1 MSQNPNKCISYLA
14 KTNFR
19 NEQKLF
25 GIKQSDRAYHTYIIG
40 KTGAGKTNLLRTKI
54 FQDIQSDRG
63 LCLFDIHGDLVKE
76 IQHHLPL
83 RRKDDVIFL
92 NIPDKDLLFGYN
104 PLRPVSYEKRS
115 LIASSILETFERL
128 SSSKSWGAKLSH
140 ILRFIL
146 LTLLDQKKADFSD
159 ILRIMRDKEYRKACL
174 KTVINPD
181 VRDFWTKEFYQY
193 TKFDLVP
200 IYNKIG
206 GFLAHPAIKRFLV
219 ENKDIISL
227 RKIMDDKKILLIN
240 LSKGAIGSDSAY
252 LLGSLLLSS
261 LTSAS
266 FSRIDTLEEQR
277 TPFHIYLDEFQN
289 YTNPSLVNM
298 LSELRK
304 FKVTLTMAHQYLAQL
319 DNDIKNAVLG
329 NVGTIICFRVGAVDA
344 QYMIKEL
351 FKEYQPILNIGD
363 YVNLPNYSIY
373 LKLMIDGQPSK
384 PFSATTIRFEDIERQ

>member
-1 MSQNPNKCISYLA
+1 MNSEITYFA

-25 GIKQSDRAYHTYIIG
+25 GIKQSDRAYHTYVIG
-40 KTGAGKTNLLRTKI
+40 KTGAGKTNLLKTQI
-54 FQDIQSDRG
+54 LQDINSNRG
-63 LCLFDIHGDLVKE
+63 CCLFDIHGDLIEE
-76 IQHHLPL
+76 IQHLLPE
-83 RRKDDVIFL
+83 RRKGDVVFL
-92 NIPDKDLLFGYN
+92 NIPDKDLLLGYN
-104 PLRPVSYEKRS
+104 PLKRVSYEKRS
-115 LIASSILETFERL
+115 LVASSILESFERL

-146 LTLLDQKKADFSD
+146 LTLLDQPQANFSD
-159 ILRIMRDKEYRKACL
+159 ILRIMRDKEYRKNCL
-174 KTVINPD
+174 KYIVNED
-181 VRDFWTKEFYQY
+181 VKEFWTKEFYQY

-219 ENKDIISL
+219 ENKNTISL

-240 LSKGAIGSDSAY
+240 LSKGAIGTDSAY

-266 FSRIDTLEEQR
+266 FSRIDILEKDR
-277 TPFHIYLDEFQN
+277 IPFHIYLDEFQN

-304 FKVTLTMAHQYLAQL
+304 FKVTLTLAHQYLDQL
-319 DNDIKNAVLG
+319 EPDIKSAVLG
-329 NVGTIICFRVGAVDA
+329 NVGTIISFRLGAFDA
-344 QYMIKEL
+344 QYMMKEL
-351 FKEYQPILNIGD
+351 FNEYQPIFSIGD
-363 YVNLPNYSIY
+363 YVNLPNYHIY
-373 LKLMIDGQPSK
+373 LKLMIDGKPSK
-384 PFSATTIRFEDIERQ
+384 PFSATTIQYKDLS